1 MSYVRKPRS
10 ARETALVE
18 DANRLIPT
26 GLRSTSIRNELM
38 FVVQRAEGPRLWDLS
53 GNEYVDYLLG
63 SGPMVLG
70 HAHPAVTAAVRDR
83 LAGGTTYLILSEP
96 PVELARRI
104 VARVPCAEQVLFQC
118 SGTDATGYAVRIA
131 RAYTGRTKVLKF
143 EGAYHGMGEWSL
155 MSNQW
160 THELPDYPRAVPNSD
175 GIPDTTREQV
185 LIAPWNDLDAAVR
198 ILEQHR
204 DDVACVIVEPLQRTF
219 PPRPGFLAGLRDVT
233 RALDVPFVFD
243 EVVTGFRLALGGAQ
257 ERYGVVP
264 DLCALGK
271 SISGG
276 HPIGVLCGA
285 ERYMR
290 FANPL
295 RKFAGEP
302 YVMASG
308 TFSANPISATAA
320 LACLTELEKPGV
332 YARIE
337 STGRRLME
345 GLREAF
351 ADVGVPVQV
360 TGEPSCFEAWFTDQP
375 VHDHRS
381 SLAAD
386 VFKRMRFTELLL
398 ERGVVKAHEKFFV
411 SAAHGERE
419 IEHTLW
425 AFRDVARALATE

>member
-1 MSYVRKPRS
+1 MSYVRTPRS
-10 ARETALVE
+10 ERETALVE
-18 DANRLIPT
+18 RANRLIPT

-38 FVVQRAEGPRLWDLS
+38 FVVERAEGARLWDAS

-70 HAHPAVTAAVRDR
+70 HAHPAVLAAVRER
-83 LAGGTTYLILSEP
+83 LAAGTTYLILSEP
-96 PVELARRI
+96 PLELAERIVEL
-104 VARVPCAEQVLFQC
+104 VPCAEQVLFQC

-131 RAYTGRTKVLKF
+131 RAATGRTQVLKF

-160 THELPDYPRAVPNSD
+160 THELADYPRAVPNSD
-175 GIPDTTREQV
+175 GIPESTRGQV

-198 ILEQHR
+198 IIEQHR
-204 DDVACVIVEPLQRTF
+204 DDLACVIVEPLQRTF
-219 PPRPGFLAGLRDVT
+219 PPRSGFLAGLRDVT
-233 RALDVPFVFD
+233 RTFDIPFVFD

-285 ERYMR
+285 ERYLR

-295 RKFAGEP
+295 RRFSGEP

-308 TFSANPISATAA
+308 TFSANPISATAG
-320 LACLTELEKPGV
+320 LACIAELEKPGV
-332 YARIE
+332 YEGIAA
-337 STGRRLME
+337 TGTRLMD
-345 GLREAF
+345 GLRAAF
-351 ADVGVPVQV
+351 AEVGVPVQV

-375 VHDHRS
+375 VVDHRS

-398 ERGVVKAHEKFFV
+398 EHGVVKAHEKFFV

-419 IEHTLW
+419 IEHTLA
-425 AFRDVARALATE
+425 AFRAAARALAAE